1 MEHPYRGRDYDDVVH
16 QYEKRCKSFLLKR
29 QEARRKKE
37 KVDGDSNSKQLELLG
52 NKN

>member
-1 MEHPYRGRDYDDVVH
+1 MEHLYRARDYDDVVH